1 MTKNTGSRKRLHDIL
16 TKINRTEEDKAAP
29 ADTPEQKPAVGGG
42 DDFDVLKSMVG
53 RKDQLKITDLI
64 RDPREMGPISDKGP
78 EEREAQQYQDISH
91 EDAGE
96 EPESLE
102 TPVGAPVI
110 DPENLEALKSVVDAL
125 FREEKTAEIPAA
137 EEGGIDPMP
146 ALSGEALKSVCAAL
160 LV

>member
-1 MTKNTGSRKRLHDIL
+1 
-16 TKINRTEEDKAAP
+16 
-29 ADTPEQKPAVGGG
+29 
-42 DDFDVLKSMVG
+42 MVG

-110 DPENLEALKSVVDAL
+110 DPENLEP
-125 FREEKTAEIPAA
+125 AETGRRRLLQRRTYRRVTRRIRR
-137 EEGGIDPMP
+137 
-146 ALSGEALKSVCAAL
+146 GELYNWMC
-160 LV
+160 